1 VLPSVLSILFYFI
14 FIIIIFPSI
23 VLVSSFL
30 LSLSFFFAQF
40 VGKKNTRT
48 DLLKRVYD
56 EDIPEPWVQCD
67 SCQDWYHQPC
77 ALYNRFYEEG
87 NPGDSRKSS
96 CSKSSSSSNSGDADG
111 GGGGAAVEDND
122 DLICGERGGVN
133 GSFYFTCPLCKLGPE
148 ASRIPPP
155 WIHRARGTNFSFAHD
170 DEASSSSSMISTN
183 ASSSPSGGGGGG
195 SSSSAVSFRLP
206 SKSKRGIKIEDNGGG
221 GGGGELMKAQD
232 NEETAKGGNE
242 SPYHSSACDITT
254 DESWD
259 GSESDSNNSTVEET
273 KKVQEIRWDAP
284 SLPTCHMTNFIEV
297 IFFLKV

>member
-1 VLPSVLSILFYFI
+1 LKTTHS
-14 FIIIIFPSI
+14 
-23 VLVSSFL
+23 
-30 LSLSFFFAQF
+30 
-40 VGKKNTRT
+40 

-96 CSKSSSSSNSGDADG
+96 CSNSSSSNSGDAG
-111 GGGGAAVEDND
+111 GGGGGAVEDND

-133 GSFYFTCPLCKLGPE
+133 GSFYFTCPLCKLGVE

-155 WIHRARGTNFSFAHD
+155 WIHRARSTNFSFAHD
-170 DEASSSSSMISTN
+170 DEASSSSSSSMISAN
-183 ASSSPSGGGGGG
+183 ASSLPSGGGGGG
-195 SSSSAVSFRLP
+195 SSSAVSFRLP
-206 SKSKRGIKIEDNGGG
+206 SKSKRGIKIEDNS
-221 GGGGELMKAQD
+221 GGELKVQD

-259 GSESDSNNSTVEET
+259 GSESDSNNSTVEEA

-297 IFFLKV
+297 I